1 MRKENW
7 NWNWNG
13 KINSNRNRSR
23 KLHNTRNCPPVVPR
37 GDDLAVVLPVEG
49 GRPEVDEPDLGAL
62 HLPHVLPLAGVVG
75 DLPVRAREQD
85 VLRLEV
91 RVG

>member
-1 MRKENW
+1 M
-7 NWNWNG
+7 
-13 KINSNRNRSR
+13 NRNRNS
-23 KLHNTRNCPPVVPR
+23 KLHNTLDCLPVVPG

-75 DLPVRAREQD
+75 DLPVRAGEQD
-85 VLRLEV
+85 VLRLQV
-91 RVG
+91 RVGQPAGRGKCHRRI